1 MISNFN
7 KLIPANTNLPWL
19 AKVTMLLILVLL
31 PFILS
36 SYGLS
41 LLTKV
46 LIFGLFAMSLD
57 ILVGFAGL
65 VPFNHATFFGV
76 AAYTVGILVT
86 HGFQNF
92 WLLLIPGITMPVFL
106 AGLLGLLILRSSGA
120 YFLMITLA
128 FGQMVFALAWKWR
141 SLTGGDDGLPG
152 IGRPEIGLPISMWNE
167 QNFYFLVLIF
177 FIGSFLLITKIIK
190 SPFGKSIVGTRENEL
205 RMQSLG
211 YNTWLIKYIAYIIA
225 GGFAALAGILY
236 TYFNGFI
243 SPQELDWTMSG
254 YILLMVIIGG
264 AGTLVGPVV
273 GAAVIIILQN
283 LISAYTEL
291 WPLFMGL
298 IFIVCVLFARDGI
311 LGSLLKLYQKRL
323 AENNECIR
331 SDDY

>member
-1 MISNFN
+1 LISILN
-7 KLIPANTNLPWL
+7 KLIPAETNLPWL

-57 ILVGFAGL
+57 ILVGFTGL
-65 VPFNHATFFGV
+65 VSFNHASFFGV
-76 AAYTVGILVT
+76 AAYTVGILVNR
-86 HGFQNF
+86 GFENF
-92 WLLLIPGITMPVFL
+92 WLLLIPGIAIALLL

-128 FGQMVFALAWKWR
+128 FGQMLFALAWKWR
-141 SLTGGDDGLPG
+141 SLTGGDDDGLPG

-167 QNFYFLVLIF
+167 QNFYFLVLIL
-177 FIGSFLLITKIIK
+177 FIGSFLLIKKVIK

-211 YNTWLIKYIAYIIA
+211 YNTWLIKYISYIIA
-225 GGFAALAGILY
+225 AGFAALAGILY

-243 SPQELDWTMSG
+243 SPQELDWSMSG

-283 LISAYTEL
+283 LISTYTEL

-298 IFIVCVLFARDGI
+298 IFILCVLFARDGI
-311 LGSLLKLYQKRL
+311 VGSLLKLYQKKVG
-323 AENNECIR
+323 EMK
-331 SDDY
+331 